1 MTNDDEID
9 GLAGEYVLGSLDPI
23 ERKEV
28 DVRRKVD
35 VALDGAIS
43 AWEKRLGPLSDL
55 LPAIAPP
62 PHLFLEVTN
71 QLGRQRK
78 RQEIGT
84 RTLVAARRWQALS
97 AGACAL
103 AACLAIITVW
113 LSPKSSAS
121 PARLVAELQRNANPA
136 DGANPTVPLGFVVYF
151 DLRASTMIVSPF
163 AVPPGSRR
171 DYQLWLIP
179 RTNQRRRS
187 LWASSHWR
195 NRPCRHGSQRT
206 RPYDLVHAKLAVSL
220 EPAGGSPK
228 GIPTG
233 PTMFVGTLV
242 QTMPYRRPR
251 ISLRSPWTP

>member
-9 GLAGEYVLGSLDPI
+9 GLAAEYVLGSLDPI

-62 PHLFLEVTN
+62 PHLFLEVTK
-71 QLGRQRK
+71 QLGRQRD
-78 RQEIGT
+78 RQKIGT
-84 RTLVAARRWQALS
+84 QALVRPWRWPALA

-121 PARLVAELQRNANPA
+121 PARLVAELEKKRKPGRQDQSDSAARLCRVFRSAGQHDDCQSIGGSTRIKAGLPA
-136 DGANPTVPLGFVVYF
+136 LA
-151 DLRASTMIVSPF
+151 
-163 AVPPGSRR
+163 GSRR
-171 DYQLWLIP
+171 ISATDLSWRHPTRGTEHVAMARNVCAQRSRACETRRQPGTSWWFP
-179 RTNQRRRS
+179 KGNTDRPNDVRRR
-187 LWASSHWR
+187 AR
-195 NRPCRHGSQRT
+195 A
-206 RPYDLVHAKLAVSL
+206 DDAV
-220 EPAGGSPK
+220 
-228 GIPTG
+228 
-233 PTMFVGTLV
+233 
-242 QTMPYRRPR
+242 RRPR